1 MKKLTFLLSV
11 VVWFLAMPMMAGVGD
26 EFTLGLKM
34 SHGLLAGSSI
44 NMDVN
49 QEFELEVDEDFNDPY
64 YDYYDAEEAD

>member
-1 MKKLTFLLSV
+1 MKKKAYV
-11 VVWFLAMPMMAGVGD
+11 MPQMAAI
-26 EFTLGLKM
+26 GLKM

-64 YDYYDAEEAD
+64 YAKEAD

>member
-1 MKKLTFLLSV
+1 MKKKAYV
-11 VVWFLAMPMMAGVGD
+11 MPQMAAI
-26 EFTLGLKM
+26 GLKM

>member
-1 MKKLTFLLSV
+1 MKMKAYV
-11 VVWFLAMPMMAGVGD
+11 MPQMAVI
-26 EFTLGLKM
+26 GLKM

>member
-1 MKKLTFLLSV
+1 MKKKAYV
-11 VVWFLAMPMMAGVGD
+11 MPQMAVI
-26 EFTLGLKM
+26 GLKM

-49 QEFELEVDEDFNDPY
+49 QEFELKVDEDFNDPY

>member
-1 MKKLTFLLSV
+1 MKKKAYV
-11 VVWFLAMPMMAGVGD
+11 MPQMAVI
-26 EFTLGLKM
+26 GLKM

-49 QEFELEVDEDFNDPY
+49 QEFELEVHEDFNDPY

>member
-1 MKKLTFLLSV
+1 MKKKAYV
-11 VVWFLAMPMMAGVGD
+11 MPQMAAI
-26 EFTLGLKM
+26 GLKM

-64 YDYYDAEEAD
+64 YDNYDAEEAD

>member
-1 MKKLTFLLSV
+1 MKKKAYV
-11 VVWFLAMPMMAGVGD
+11 MPQMAVI
-26 EFTLGLKM
+26 GLKM

-49 QEFELEVDEDFNDPY
+49 QEFEFEVDEDFNDPY